1 LALFPYRGFLAS
13 KNADLAAEMAK
24 KVAWW
29 VKHFI
34 TLTHHAA
41 VLHPD
46 FPIGILYR
54 RKSGTRTAQPPR
66 QLRGILGVFFLV
78 LWLLGPLLE
87 LLKYF

>member
-1 LALFPYRGFLAS
+1 MAS

-54 RKSGTRTAQPPR
+54 RKSGARTAVASPAFEGFSIGIFGGHFL
-66 QLRGILGVFFLV
+66 LRFL
-78 LWLLGPLLE
+78 
-87 LLKYF
+87 